1 MKISVIAVG
10 RIRDPFSDAE
20 AHYLKMLRGRQDV
33 EVVEVK
39 DDEAL
44 VRRIDPAHHIVGL
57 DLTGRQMDSEQWSRW
72 LDTRRHAGQ
81 KVSMLIGGPNG
92 LNADARTRL
101 DDTVSLGKQTLA
113 HQLARI
119 NLLEQLFRSS
129 KILAGEPYHL

>member
-10 RIRDPFSDAE
+10 RIRDPFADAE

-33 EVVEVK
+33 EVVQVK

-44 VRRIDPAHHIVGL
+44 GRRIDPAHHIVGL
-57 DLTGRQMDSEQWSRW
+57 DLGGRQMDSGGWSRW
-72 LDTRRHAGQ
+72 LDQRRHGGR
-81 KVSMLIGGPNG
+81 KVSILIGGPTG
-92 LNADARTRL
+92 LNDSTRESL
-101 DDTVSLGKQTLA
+101 DETISLGQQTLA

-119 NLLEQLFRSS
+119 VLLEQLFRGA

>member
-20 AHYLKMLRGRQDV
+20 AHYLKMLRGRQD
-33 EVVEVK
+33 
-39 DDEAL
+39 
-44 VRRIDPAHHIVGL
+44 I
-57 DLTGRQMDSEQWSRW
+57 
-72 LDTRRHAGQ
+72 
-81 KVSMLIGGPNG
+81 SMLIGGPNG
-92 LNADARTRL
+92 LNAEARARL